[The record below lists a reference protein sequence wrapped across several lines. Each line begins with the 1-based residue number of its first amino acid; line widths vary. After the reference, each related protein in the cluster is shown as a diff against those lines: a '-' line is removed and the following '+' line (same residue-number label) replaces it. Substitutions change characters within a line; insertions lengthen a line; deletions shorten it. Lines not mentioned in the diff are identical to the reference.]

1 MIDLS
6 HLTEEE
12 KNMILAVLKRDAE
25 LKQAEE
31 TRIRSLQK
39 SERDKA
45 KLKYLTGEWFYE
57 TKSKRHQDRIHGSD
71 IIRASMRQ
79 RKGVT
84 ILELSQVWTEK
95 PSFVNSDNKEVFVPP
110 ELSGLIEEPAPRN
123 NHDREDI
130 CNPADM
136 LKPVLQSPTKQRR
149 NPFNSQASAAETL
162 ESVASQLTNGAME
175 QAKTPGCDS
184 LPSSSCSSPRL
195 TNPQPQS
202 SENRVQPNAPVPI
215 PVPRKRTIIRRSHD
229 SLLEID
235 GPAYRQDRS
244 HAPRGILKHNSSCS
258 STDSLPLRLAS
269 NHQPTPQIPVTPNSP
284 TNPLP
289 SRESAGWLD
298 RKQVRFSSAVGRG
311 GIEWSPELQDGKEL
325 GEHSLLDLDVT
336 APSEGDP
343 KTVHEDLS
351 RDSEDDGQG
360 FPVSPLQDEEEA
372 SPCIGSPSCKEVLNT
387 QTQVTGSTHVLVD
400 QRKHDDHAEPPPP
413 KESDSG
419 TADQTPGD
427 EDASPLRTKL
437 KAMPQRPMSFSKSLE
452 DLTSRSSTL
461 PPRPPSLSDS
471 EDMKMISASV
481 SALPQEEKDGRDSDC
496 TSESSLYL
504 GWRRNANSLC
514 NLSLSSGMVSMSSA
528 GSMVSIY
535 SGEHGDVEVK
545 GSIQLALNYV
555 QKLGEFHIFVVHC
568 RELAVAD
575 PKKSRSNP
583 YIKCYL
589 LPDKAKMGKK
599 KTSVKNKTLNPTY
612 NEILRFKVTM
622 ETLKTQKLNVSVW
635 HNDNFGRNSFLGEL
649 ELDLTEWDFN
659 NTQINEYTLKPRV
672 STLTHSP
679 SDSQSV
685 DGRGEMRVALRFLPR
700 VSYSK
705 RPSKLE
711 AGEMQVWVKDCKNLP
726 PVRGVIIDPF
736 VKCAVLPDSGRRTR
750 QKTRVV
756 KRTTSPMFNH
766 TMVYDGF
773 RSDDLR
779 EIAMEITVWD
789 HDRLSN
795 HFIGGLRIGLGS
807 GRSYGADVAWMDST
821 EEEARLWERMMQ
833 AQSEWV
839 EAVLPLR
846 MLLMARAG
854 AK

>member
-84 ILELSQVWTEK
+84 ILELSQVWAEK

-136 LKPVLQSPTKQRR
+136 LKPVLQSPTKRR

-162 ESVASQLTNGAME
+162 ESIVSQLTNGAME
-175 QAKTPGCDS
+175 QAKTPG
-184 LPSSSCSSPRL
+184 
-195 TNPQPQS
+195 
-202 SENRVQPNAPVPI
+202 
-215 PVPRKRTIIRRSHD
+215 
-229 SLLEID
+229 
-235 GPAYRQDRS
+235 
-244 HAPRGILKHNSSCS
+244 
-258 STDSLPLRLAS
+258 
-269 NHQPTPQIPVTPNSP
+269 
-284 TNPLP
+284 
-289 SRESAGWLD
+289 
-298 RKQVRFSSAVGRG
+298 
-311 GIEWSPELQDGKEL
+311 
-325 GEHSLLDLDVT
+325 
-336 APSEGDP
+336 
-343 KTVHEDLS
+343 
-351 RDSEDDGQG
+351 
-360 FPVSPLQDEEEA
+360 
-372 SPCIGSPSCKEVLNT
+372 
-387 QTQVTGSTHVLVD
+387 
-400 QRKHDDHAEPPPP
+400 
-413 KESDSG
+413 SG
-419 TADQTPGD
+419 YN

-821 EEEARLWERMMQ
+821 AEEARLWERMMQ

>member
-84 ILELSQVWTEK
+84 ILELSQVWAEK

-136 LKPVLQSPTKQRR
+136 LKPVLQSPTKRR

-162 ESVASQLTNGAME
+162 ESIVSQLTNGAME
-175 QAKTPGCDS
+175 QAKTPGS
-184 LPSSSCSSPRL
+184 
-195 TNPQPQS
+195 
-202 SENRVQPNAPVPI
+202 
-215 PVPRKRTIIRRSHD
+215 
-229 SLLEID
+229 
-235 GPAYRQDRS
+235 
-244 HAPRGILKHNSSCS
+244 
-258 STDSLPLRLAS
+258 
-269 NHQPTPQIPVTPNSP
+269 
-284 TNPLP
+284 
-289 SRESAGWLD
+289 
-298 RKQVRFSSAVGRG
+298 
-311 GIEWSPELQDGKEL
+311 
-325 GEHSLLDLDVT
+325 
-336 APSEGDP
+336 
-343 KTVHEDLS
+343 
-351 RDSEDDGQG
+351 
-360 FPVSPLQDEEEA
+360 
-372 SPCIGSPSCKEVLNT
+372 
-387 QTQVTGSTHVLVD
+387 D

-413 KESDSG
+413 QESDSG
-419 TADQTPGD
+419 TADQTPGYN

-821 EEEARLWERMMQ
+821 AEEARLWERMMQ

>member
-25 LKQAEE
+25 LKQAED
-31 TRIRSLQK
+31 TRIRSLHK
-39 SERDKA
+39 SVSDKA

-84 ILELSQVWTEK
+84 ILELSQMWTEK

-123 NHDREDI
+123 SHDREHI

-136 LKPVLQSPTKQRR
+136 LKPVLQSPTKRQ
-149 NPFNSQASAAETL
+149 NPFNSQAPAAETL
-162 ESVASQLTNGAME
+162 ESIASQLTNGAME
-175 QAKTPGCDS
+175 QTKTPG
-184 LPSSSCSSPRL
+184 
-195 TNPQPQS
+195 
-202 SENRVQPNAPVPI
+202 
-215 PVPRKRTIIRRSHD
+215 KGYH
-229 SLLEID
+229 
-235 GPAYRQDRS
+235 
-244 HAPRGILKHNSSCS
+244 
-258 STDSLPLRLAS
+258 
-269 NHQPTPQIPVTPNSP
+269 
-284 TNPLP
+284 
-289 SRESAGWLD
+289 
-298 RKQVRFSSAVGRG
+298 
-311 GIEWSPELQDGKEL
+311 
-325 GEHSLLDLDVT
+325 
-336 APSEGDP
+336 
-343 KTVHEDLS
+343 
-351 RDSEDDGQG
+351 
-360 FPVSPLQDEEEA
+360 
-372 SPCIGSPSCKEVLNT
+372 
-387 QTQVTGSTHVLVD
+387 
-400 QRKHDDHAEPPPP
+400 
-413 KESDSG
+413 
-419 TADQTPGD
+419 
-427 EDASPLRTKL
+427 EDASPRRTKL

-461 PPRPPSLSDS
+461 PPRPPSFSDS

-481 SALPQEEKDGRDSDC
+481 SAIPQEEKDGRDSDC

-504 GWRRNANSLC
+504 GWRRNANSLS

-575 PKKSRSNP
+575 PKKNRSNP

-635 HNDNFGRNSFLGEL
+635 HNDNFGRNNFLGEL

-672 STLTHSP
+672 STLTPSP
-679 SDSQSV
+679 SHSQSV

-711 AGEMQVWVKDCKNLP
+711 AGEMQVWVKDCKNLTS
-726 PVRGVIIDPF
+726 VRGVIIDPF
-736 VKCAVLPDSGRRTR
+736 VKCAVLPDSGKRTR

-773 RSDDLR
+773 RPDDLR

-795 HFIGGLRIGLGS
+795 HFIGGLRIGIGS

-821 EEEARLWERMMQ
+821 AEEVGLWERMMQ

-846 MLLMARAG
+846 MLLMARA
-854 AK
+854 K